1 MTTIVLMLVLLVAA
15 GGAGVVLTRD
25 PLRQAMASGF
35 FALTLALLF
44 LVLQAPDVAIS
55 EIVVGVVVVPLMVV
69 LALAKAEEFGRRHR
83 QAEGA
88 RDEEAMAEDP
98 GPDDGGGK
106 G

>member
-1 MTTIVLMLVLLVAA
+1 MTTIVLLLVFLVA
-15 GGAGVVLTRD
+15 GGGTGVVLTRD

-55 EIVVGVVVVPLMVV
+55 EIVVGVVVVPLLVV
-69 LALAKAEEFGRRHR
+69 LALAKAEEFGRHHR
-83 QAEGA
+83 RAEGA
-88 RDEEAMAEDP
+88 RDEEAMAGDQGP
-98 GPDDGGGK
+98 GEEGGG